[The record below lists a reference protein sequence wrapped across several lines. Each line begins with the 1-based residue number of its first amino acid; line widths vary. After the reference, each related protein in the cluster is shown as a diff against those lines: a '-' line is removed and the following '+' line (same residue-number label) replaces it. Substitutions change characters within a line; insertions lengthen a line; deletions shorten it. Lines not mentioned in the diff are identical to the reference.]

1 MQNSPFVTWQV
12 LEGDSIC
19 QMHAEV
25 QESVTDIA
33 KFGKIIKLV
42 SFQVLDCGSFETG
55 NFGWVRVAFAA
66 VNISSHCNF

>member
-1 MQNSPFVTWQV
+1 MQNSPFMV

-42 SFQVLDCGSFETG
+42 SFQVLDCGSFEILDG
-55 NFGWVRVAFAA
+55 CAL
-66 VNISSHCNF
+66 HLLL